1 MKKTFKFKYGK
12 YKIEAEASFA
22 KGVFSAS
29 VWLEE
34 GGNFLCGGQ
43 AFDDVLATVPGLNND
58 AVYMKLYKLWK
69 VYHLNDLHAGTMKQE
84 GYLRAYEQWYG
95 VKLDANN
102 YDKACEVLK
111 EAGLF
116 EDEGVK
122 YGHSWVKWEIPG
134 EAVAEI
140 KELLGGGK

>member
-12 YKIEAEASFA
+12 FKIEAEAEFK

-34 GGNFLCGGQ
+34 GREFRCGGQ
-43 AFDDVLATVPGLNND
+43 AFDDVLATVPMLNND

-69 VYHLNDLHAGTMKQE
+69 EYHLNDLHAGTMKQE
-84 GYLRAYEQWYG
+84 GYLRAYEKWHG

-122 YGHSWVKWEIPG
+122 YGHSWVTWEIPG
-134 EAVAEI
+134 PAVEEI
-140 KELLGGGK
+140 KELLGGAK

>member
-12 YKIEAEASFA
+12 FKIEAEAEFK

-34 GGNFLCGGQ
+34 GREFRCGGQ
-43 AFDDVLATVPGLNND
+43 AFDDVLATVPGLKDNE
-58 AVYMKLYKLWK
+58 VYMKLYKLWK
-69 VYHLNDLHAGTMKQE
+69 EYHLNDLHAGTMKQE
-84 GYLRAYEQWYG
+84 GYLRAYEKWHG
-95 VKLDANN
+95 VKLDASN

-122 YGHSWVKWEIPG
+122 YGHSWVTWEIPG
-134 EAVAEI
+134 PAVEEI

>member
-1 MKKTFKFKYGK
+1 MKKTFKFKYGNF
-12 YKIEAEASFA
+12 KIEAEAEFK

-34 GGNFLCGGQ
+34 GREFRCGGQ
-43 AFDDVLATVPGLNND
+43 AFDDVLATVPGLKDNE
-58 AVYMKLYKLWK
+58 VYMKLYKLWK
-69 VYHLNDLHAGTMKQE
+69 EYHLNDLHAGTMKQE
-84 GYLRAYEQWYG
+84 GYLRAYEKWHG

-122 YGHSWVKWEIPG
+122 YGHSWVTWEIPG
-134 EAVAEI
+134 PAVEEI
-140 KELLGGGK
+140 KELLGGAK